1 MFPKAMEDKWFW
13 YTEGSTLF
21 AHRSR
26 TGYCIYKIDF
36 GKGCRHT
43 ATVNR
48 EPEQYGCTD
57 TEEDRERL
65 GKLLDR
71 WAEPAYDPC
80 EEWLSETYDSLQ
92 KAGKG

>member
-1 MFPKAMEDKWFW
+1 MVW
-13 YTEGSTLF
+13 YTEGSMLF

-26 TGYCIYKIDF
+26 TGYCIQDRLR
-36 GKGCRHT
+36 KG
-43 ATVNR
+43 V
-48 EPEQYGCTD
+48 PPYGD
-57 TEEDRERL
+57 GQPGSGAVRMHRLEEDRERL

-71 WAEPAYDPC
+71 WAKPAYDPC